1 MNHSDKRRP
10 SFVQRTSSDLDSLL
24 YANYGKTARY
34 SVKTES
40 GLVELD
46 LKFDSGMICVTNA
59 RITIDSKVIEKSR
72 IFYTDYIRLK
82 GSFSNLNSRVFPD
95 CFLGYDT
102 PISLARSIDRI
113 LNSSCRI
120 QSF

>member
-46 LKFDSGMICVTNA
+46 LKFDNGMICVTNA
-59 RITIDSKVIEKSR
+59 KLTVRIYPISEIIVVKAQI
-72 IFYTDYIRLK
+72 IFINFER
-82 GSFSNLNSRVFPD
+82 NFPD
-95 CFLGYDT
+95 YLLGYNT
-102 PISLARSIDRI
+102 PQSLAREIHQ
-113 LNSSCRI
+113 LNYPNCIKAS
-120 QSF
+120 